1 MALNSPVPNIINTVG
16 LFSAAPPNW
25 SRRMNA
31 MSAGEPAIG
40 FSAGAA
46 TLYGV
51 NHPGTQSASRAFRFV
66 GDGATV
72 SFTLPAAATGVVYP
86 TTIGASLTV
95 INYLE
100 TIALSFAPQYQVNAL
115 VRQRVGADVA
125 PTGTQFRINGVTVLF
140 GTAPALGQ
148 VIEILIPD
156 PASIVQPSGATFA
169 ASTPTLITCRS
180 FMTAG
185 VAAVVVQPAAAR

>member
-1 MALNSPVPNIINTVG
+1 MALNTPVPNIINTIG
-16 LFSAAPPNW
+16 LFTAAPPNW

-31 MSAGEPAIG
+31 LSAGEPAIG

-51 NHPGTQSASRAFRFV
+51 NHPGTQSATRAFRFI
-66 GDGATV
+66 GDGTTV
-72 SFTLPAAATGVVYP
+72 TFTLPNAAAGIVYP
-86 TTIGASLTV
+86 TTIGTSLTV
-95 INYLE
+95 VNYLE

-115 VRQRVGADVA
+115 VRQRVGSDVA

-156 PASIVQPSGATFA
+156 PATIFQPAGGVLV
-169 ASTPTLITCRS
+169 ASTPTLIVCRS

-185 VAAVVVQPAAAR
+185 VAPVVVQPAAAR